1 MYCLLIA
8 IRCFCDYKYNA
19 RLKIT
24 KLSAADSADPLLVFA
39 SGVAGPLLVLG
50 PLLALGTELELGAL
64 LEEGAALGIPDKGA
78 AGL

>member
-19 RLKIT
+19 RLNIT
-24 KLSAADSADPLLVFA
+24 KLRAADSAGPLLVFA
-39 SGVAGPLLVLG
+39 SGVAG

-64 LEEGAALGIPDKGA
+64 LEEGAALGPSDKGA